1 MKVALYCRVSTE
13 EQTTE
18 NQRLILEEH
27 AEKQGWDYETFVE
40 TESSR
45 KTRPVKEK
53 LLKELRAK
61 KYDAF
66 CVLKLDRWARSIS
79 ELILE
84 IKELFDSGVLFI
96 SLRDGIDLST
106 PTGKLQ
112 FHILAAF
119 ADFER
124 ELIRQRTL
132 DGLARARKQGKTLGR
147 PKGRKDQ
154 KVRRKSGYHQRW
166 SKVRER

>member
-1 MKVALYCRVSTE
+1 MKTAIYCRVSTE

-18 NQRLILEEH
+18 NQTIILEEH
-27 AEKQGWDYETFVE
+27 AKRNDWDYEIFVE
-40 TESSR
+40 SESSR

-53 LLKELRAK
+53 LLKRLRAK
-61 KYDAF
+61 EFDAL
-66 CVLKLDRWARSIS
+66 CVLKLDRWARSID

-84 IKELFDSGVLFI
+84 IKELYEKGIIFI

-112 FHILAAF
+112 FHMLAAF
-119 ADFER
+119 AEFER
-124 ELIRQRTL
+124 DLIRQRTL

-154 KVRRKSGYHQRW
+154 KVRRKSGYHARW
-166 SKVRER
+166 SKVK